1 MSIDK
6 LTLSQFRDKYRVSL
20 GTLPDGWK
28 VEVLAVRTTTENYQ
42 ELLSSPE
49 LYRVF
54 DNLYGN
60 RWRVLHDSFTGSDS
74 MLIVAYR
81 ENG

>member
-1 MSIDK
+1 MSANK
-6 LTLSQFRDKYRVSL
+6 LTLAEYRYKYRVSL

-49 LYRVF
+49 LYRAF
-54 DNLYGN
+54 DDLYGN
-60 RWRVLHDSFTGSDS
+60 RWRALHDSSTGSDS
-74 MLIVAYR
+74 LIVVTYY
-81 ENG
+81 E